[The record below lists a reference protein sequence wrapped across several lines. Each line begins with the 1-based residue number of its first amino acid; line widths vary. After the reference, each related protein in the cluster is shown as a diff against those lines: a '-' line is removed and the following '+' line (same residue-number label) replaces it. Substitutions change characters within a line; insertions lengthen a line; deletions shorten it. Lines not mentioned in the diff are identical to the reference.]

1 MAQQA
6 YTLLLRLLSPLV
18 WGWMYWR
25 ARRAGGVWQIFSAER
40 FGSYALP
47 WDGEAP
53 IWVHAVSLGE
63 TRAAHSLI
71 VSLLSRGDRVL
82 LTHTTPTGRAEGAK
96 LFAAEIA
103 MGQLRQQWLPYD
115 FPGATRRFFKHY
127 HPRLGI
133 LIEREVWPNLLDQ
146 AQEADVPIILASA
159 RFSERAQSHVRRID
173 QVFLSLMRDAYASID
188 LVLAQTEDDARRLF
202 EVGASNV
209 QIVGNL
215 KFDVVLP
222 VVAVDAGRAWRQRL
236 SRPVISIASTRE
248 GEDAMFVSAIQH
260 QFKHPEVLP
269 EDYSFHA
276 VHFDPILTPIPVSTG
291 VESKTLT
298 PVAAAE
304 AAEVVSVAGAHPMPA
319 SPPPLFFL
327 IPRHPQRFDEAAA
340 LLEQSGLSFVRWSDI
355 RHNTQAD
362 RALSDVR
369 VVLGDTLGEMPFF
382 YAASDVAIVAGS
394 FAPHG
399 GQNLIEACAMG
410 TPVIVGPFARN
421 FADAVLGAVAAG
433 AAIQIQS
440 SEIVDPALRGVAT
453 ALSWLKEPEA
463 LSERGRL
470 GREWVALHTGATA
483 RILQHIN
490 DFEAVRDQALQRRH

>member
-6 YTLLLRLLSPLV
+6 YTLLLRLLSPLI

-53 IWVHAVSLGE
+53 VWVHAVSLGE

-103 MGQLRQQWLPYD
+103 TGQLRQQWLPYD

-146 AQEADVPIILASA
+146 AQDADVPMILASA
-159 RFSERAQSHVRRID
+159 RFSERAQGHVRRID

-222 VVAVDAGRAWRQRL
+222 VLAVDAGRAWRQRL
-236 SRPVISIASTRE
+236 TRPVISIASTRE

-269 EDYSFHA
+269 EDYSVHA
-276 VHFDPILTPIPVSTG
+276 VHFDPILTPIPVVTG
-291 VESKTLT
+291 VESKALA
-298 PVAAAE
+298 PVATAQTAA
-304 AAEVVSVAGAHPMPA
+304 VASASGAYPIPA

-355 RHNTQAD
+355 RHNTHAD
-362 RALSDVR
+362 RELSDVR

-421 FADAVLGAVAAG
+421 FADAVQGAVAAG

-440 SEIVDPALRGVAT
+440 S
-453 ALSWLKEPEA
+453 
-463 LSERGRL
+463 
-470 GREWVALHTGATA
+470 
-483 RILQHIN
+483 
-490 DFEAVRDQALQRRH
+490 

>member
-1 MAQQA
+1 
-6 YTLLLRLLSPLV
+6 
-18 WGWMYWR
+18 
-25 ARRAGGVWQIFSAER
+25 
-40 FGSYALP
+40 
-47 WDGEAP
+47 
-53 IWVHAVSLGE
+53 
-63 TRAAHSLI
+63 
-71 VSLLSRGDRVL
+71 
-82 LTHTTPTGRAEGAK
+82 
-96 LFAAEIA
+96 
-103 MGQLRQQWLPYD
+103 
-115 FPGATRRFFKHY
+115 
-127 HPRLGI
+127 
-133 LIEREVWPNLLDQ
+133 
-146 AQEADVPIILASA
+146 
-159 RFSERAQSHVRRID
+159 
-173 QVFLSLMRDAYASID
+173 MRDAYASID

-304 AAEVVSVAGAHPMPA
+304 AAAVASEVGAHPVPA

>member
-6 YTLLLRLLSPLV
+6 YTLLLRLLSPLI

-25 ARRAGGVWQIFSAER
+25 ARRAGGVWQIFSADR
-40 FGSYALP
+40 FGSYALH

-53 IWVHAVSLGE
+53 LWVHAVSLGE

-103 MGQLRQQWLPYD
+103 TGQLRQQWLPYD

-146 AQEADVPIILASA
+146 AQEADVPMILASA
-159 RFSERAQSHVRRID
+159 RFSERAQGHVRRID

-202 EVGASNV
+202 EVGATNV

-222 VVAVDAGRAWRQRL
+222 GLAVDAGRAWRQRL
-236 SRPVISIASTRE
+236 TRPVISIASTRE

-260 QFKHPEVLP
+260 QLKHPEVLP
-269 EDYSFHA
+269 EDHAVHA
-276 VHFDPILTPIPVSTG
+276 VHFDPILTPIPVAAEI
-291 VESKTLT
+291 ESRTLA
-298 PVAAAE
+298 PVAY
-304 AAEVVSVAGAHPMPA
+304 PIPA

-327 IPRHPQRFDEAAA
+327 IPRHPQRFDEAAR
-340 LLEQSGLSFVRWSDI
+340 LLEQSGLNFVRWSDI
-355 RHNTQAD
+355 RHNTHAD

-421 FADAVLGAVAAG
+421 FADAVQGAVAAG

-440 SEIVDPALRGVAT
+440 SEIVDPALRAVAT
-453 ALSWLKEPEA
+453 ALNWLKEPEA

-490 DFEAVRDQALQRRH
+490 DFEVARDQDLKRRH

>member
-1 MAQQA
+1 MALQA
-6 YTLLLRLLSPLV
+6 YTLLLRLLSPLI

-25 ARRAGGVWQIFSAER
+25 ARRAGGDWKIFSSDR

-47 WDGEAP
+47 WDGEP
-53 IWVHAVSLGE
+53 PVWVHAVSLGE
-63 TRAAHSLI
+63 TRAAQSLI

-103 MGQLRQQWLPYD
+103 TGQLRQQWLPYD

-127 HPRLGI
+127 RPRLGI

-146 AQEADVPIILASA
+146 AQKADVPMILASA
-159 RFSERAQSHVRRID
+159 RFSERAQGHVRRID
-173 QVFLSLMRDAYASID
+173 QVFLSLMRDSYASID

-222 VVAVDAGRAWRQRL
+222 IVAVDAGRAWRQRL
-236 SRPVISIASTRE
+236 TRPVISIASTRE

-260 QFKHPEVLP
+260 QLKHPGVKL
-269 EDYSFHA
+269 EDFSAHA
-276 VHFDPILTPIPVSTG
+276 VHFDPILTP
-291 VESKTLT
+291 
-298 PVAAAE
+298 
-304 AAEVVSVAGAHPMPA
+304 VVSNDVPTEPSLNASVSASDNPSSASPSYPSPA

-340 LLEQSGLSFVRWSDI
+340 LLEQSGLRFVRWSDI
-355 RHNTQAD
+355 RHNTHAD
-362 RALSDVR
+362 RELSDVQ

-399 GQNLIEACAMG
+399 GQNLIEACAIG

-421 FADAVLGAVAAG
+421 FADAVQGAVAAG
-433 AAIQIQS
+433 AAVQIQR
-440 SEIVDPALRGVAT
+440 SEIVDPALRAVAT
-453 ALSWLKEPEA
+453 ALNWLKEPEA
-463 LSERGRL
+463 LAARGHS
-470 GREWVALHTGATA
+470 GRDWVALHTGATA
-483 RILQHIN
+483 RILHQIN
-490 DFEAVRDQALQRRH
+490 DFEVARDQALQRRH